1 MNVYIYIYMQH
12 FFPTSLCGVLVLLAA
27 IPPASV
33 LPSLRPPRPLLHSSF
48 AHSLTH
54 SLIHHSLTHS
64 LTHSHTQHKISP
76 LTHSLTH
83 SLTLTHSLSLTH
95 SLTHSITDSG
105 SLCSVQRL
113 QKGLRRAWSPLG
125 PSLSAVAGA
134 VLRGSRRGCGA
145 RGRRWA
151 PCGSVRYCHCDLQS
165 NGCESHCNGCGQ
177 DVRTLCLCTT
187 AIVISIVSLTPALSA
202 VSRDCRRACGARGR
216 RWAPRSLQ
224 WQAQYPGPP
233 EGAAARVVAAGPPCG
248 SVRYCHCDLQ
258 SNGCDRLRIAL

>member
-1 MNVYIYIYMQH
+1 M
-12 FFPTSLCGVLVLLAA
+12 SRDC
-27 IPPASV
+27 
-33 LPSLRPPRPLLHSSF
+33 
-48 AHSLTH
+48 
-54 SLIHHSLTHS
+54 
-64 LTHSHTQHKISP
+64 
-76 LTHSLTH
+76 
-83 SLTLTHSLSLTH
+83 
-95 SLTHSITDSG
+95 
-105 SLCSVQRL
+105 
-113 QKGLRRAWSPLG
+113 RRA
-125 PSLSAVAGA
+125 
-134 VLRGSRRGCGA
+134 CGA

-151 PCGSVRYCHCDLQS
+151 PRSLQWQAQYPEAPEGAAARVVAAGPPAVLCVTAIVICKAMVVT
-165 NGCESHCNGCGQ
+165 GCESHCNGCGQ

-224 WQAQYPGPP
+224 WQAQYPEPP